1 MAGPSREGRVLLRAY
16 GYRVGYTRV
25 TAKKAG
31 RSGQLPENSLL
42 LCLFLY
48 LFKKKFFFLSFLRP
62 HAWHLEV
69 PRIGVQSEL

>member
-48 LFKKKFFFLSFLRP
+48 LFKKNFFFFVFFTATCMASGGSQDRGP
-62 HAWHLEV
+62 
-69 PRIGVQSEL
+69 I